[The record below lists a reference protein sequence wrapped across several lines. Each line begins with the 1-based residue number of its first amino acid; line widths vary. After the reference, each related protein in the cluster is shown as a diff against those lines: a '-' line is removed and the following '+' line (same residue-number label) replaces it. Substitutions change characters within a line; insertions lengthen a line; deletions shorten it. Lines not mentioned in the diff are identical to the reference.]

1 MIYSKRILLFL
12 IVCSILSCG
21 KNKENEEHLLE
32 QKKEPSYEQKITV
45 NAAPQKKDSI
55 VKITTDSIK
64 VTNKSILSE
73 KNYTKK
79 RIISSD
85 ITIENSVKKSPN
97 PPVTNT
103 KVVETEIDSK
113 KAFANSFVYI
123 KKILSECKIGVP
135 MTQKDLETNY
145 NIPKEGIQLVKS
157 ITKISENELDVQWKS
172 TWLME
177 KVSDARFKDGR
188 LKVLFE
194 DNKMYTSGTAIGIKY
209 NKKMYTD
216 LILIGHSAYI
226 PTVKGFYWKIG
237 KN

>member
-21 KNKENEEHLLE
+21 KNKENPEHILE

-45 NAAPQKKDSI
+45 DSELQKKDSI
-55 VKITTDSIK
+55 VKITTDTIK
-64 VTNKSILSE
+64 ETNKSILSE

-79 RIISSD
+79 RIITNNIAIEDSS
-85 ITIENSVKKSPN
+85 KKSTN
-97 PPVTNT
+97 PSGTT
-103 KVVETEIDSK
+103 MKAIDSK
-113 KAFANSFVYI
+113 KAYANSFVYI
-123 KKILSECKIGVP
+123 KKILSDCKIGVP

-157 ITKISENELDVQWKS
+157 ITKISENELDVKWKS

-177 KVSDARFKDGR
+177 KVSDAKFKDGR